1 MAAQIS
7 SISHIEVRC
16 RGGVYYVLVVRD
28 VKEMAPR
35 IGFKSAVE
43 AQANNVARQFA
54 KQYKCLVHYS
64 ADDDDWSQPFSTDPE
79 PETFA

>member
-1 MAAQIS
+1 
-7 SISHIEVRC
+7 
-16 RGGVYYVLVVRD
+16 
-28 VKEMAPR
+28 MAPR

-43 AQANNVARQFA
+43 AQANNVAKQFA

-64 ADDDDWSQPFSTDPE
+64 EDDDVWSQPFSTDPE